1 MKKLICMILTLVM
14 ALSLVACGNK
24 EEKVVSTD
32 GSTSMQKVI
41 NALGEAYMADTGA
54 TFTYNATGSGMGTA
68 GLVGQITTFQ
78 TMVAEGIAPGVVL
91 FEIVLLHFVLP
102 AVLSLAI
109 SEFMRKKKW
118 IVDGD
123 MKLSV

>member
-41 NALGEAYMADTGA
+41 NALGEAFMEDTGA
-54 TFTYNATGSGMGTA
+54 NFTYNATGSGTGIKAVKDGTCDI
-68 GLVGQITTFQ
+68 GLSSRY
-78 TMVAEGIAPGVVL
+78 L
-91 FEIVLLHFVLP
+91 KD
-102 AVLSLAI
+102 
-109 SEFMRKKKW
+109 SER
-118 IVDGD
+118 
-123 MKLSV
+123 LRA